1 MDLVVTGVYASHV
14 YKPKAEDPGGSNKF
28 KLVAVE
34 IARAS
39 DFQHENKHINITHT
53 SNFLATS
60 MSLSAEQFSFS
71 LAVRCSN
78 QRAVTPIPA
87 CYMSSL
93 VWQVSSLKEWVC
105 ATVAR
110 AATKSTRTTTVT

>member
-39 DFQHENKHINITHT
+39 DFQHENKHTNITHT